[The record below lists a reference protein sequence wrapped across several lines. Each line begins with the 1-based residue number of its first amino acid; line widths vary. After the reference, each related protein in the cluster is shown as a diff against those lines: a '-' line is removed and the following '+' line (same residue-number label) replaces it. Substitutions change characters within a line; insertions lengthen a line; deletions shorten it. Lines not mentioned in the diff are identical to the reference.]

1 MVYIYGVYTV
11 YFAGM
16 LFYHGYGHI
25 WCIYIH
31 THIYIYMYIYTR
43 FWPTLLWADLAA
55 PIVRTSTRLLK
66 CVCMCVCVCTPSS
79 WSVSSWSV
87 YACHHEVYHHEVC
100 TPSSWSVSLWSVC
113 VCVCVCVRHHH
124 EVYHHEVCTP
134 SSLLSQPCWAWEV
147 HLSQCRCIS
156 NAQMLHTHKHTHK
169 HTHNHDAVLTCESV
183 CGVCIMSFTI
193 HHAGPQT
200 LQVHLKHTTV
210 TYTHKCTHTRT
221 RTRAHIL
228 ARAHVHTHTYTHRWL
243 NAACTCRSVVYTPSP
258 P

>member
-1 MVYIYGVYTV
+1 M
-11 YFAGM
+11 
-16 LFYHGYGHI
+16 
-25 WCIYIH
+25 
-31 THIYIYMYIYTR
+31 
-43 FWPTLLWADLAA
+43 
-55 PIVRTSTRLLK
+55 
-66 CVCMCVCVCTPSS
+66 
-79 WSVSSWSV
+79 
-87 YACHHEVYHHEVC
+87 
-100 TPSSWSVSLWSVC
+100 
-113 VCVCVCVRHHH
+113 CVRHHH